1 VATKLSII
9 TNSIVSRTMGS
20 FDIRMIFTVYMQS
33 TETWDGDGVL
43 VIRGNK
49 CYMKDMDGKE

>member
-1 VATKLSII
+1 
-9 TNSIVSRTMGS
+9 MGS

-33 TETWDGDGVL
+33 AETWDGDGVL

>member
-1 VATKLSII
+1 MIS
-9 TNSIVSRTMGS
+9 SIVSCAL
-20 FDIRMIFTVYMQS
+20 QS
-33 TETWDGDGVL
+33 LRVLIELNLQRYALSAETWDGDGVL